1 MVCAC
6 AEAAASR
13 ARRQTKRQRAR
24 IPAESTPDGR
34 LDISGTWTGLGKPA
48 RRITF
53 RISVGEG
60 KKVPREETDASAA
73 PNGITPRMGSHLR
86 REQNGR
92 QEQNGGH
99 AFASLVRSGAE
110 TGATPSLLFSARASL
125 PHVEESSIPR

>member
-13 ARRQTKRQRAR
+13 TRRQTKRQRAR

-53 RISVGEG
+53 HISVREG
-60 KKVPREETDASAA
+60 KKVPREETPASAA
-73 PNGITPRMGSHLR
+73 RMTPP
-86 REQNGR
+86 EW
-92 QEQNGGH
+92 GH
-99 AFASLVRSGAE
+99 TFAVLKPVRAKMVTRPEDYRWSSYQ
-110 TGATPSLLFSARASL
+110 ATAGLESA
-125 PHVEESSIPR
+125 PDW

>member
-13 ARRQTKRQRAR
+13 TRRQTKRQRAR

-53 RISVGEG
+53 QISVGEG
-60 KKVPREETDASAA
+60 KKVPREEIPASVA
-73 PNGITPRMGSHLR
+73 RMGVTPSLFSSRLR
-86 REQNGR
+86 
-92 QEQNGGH
+92 QNGGH
-99 AFASLVRSGAE
+99 TFAFLLSPENGAMR
-110 TGATPSLLFSARASL
+110 TGSHLHF
-125 PHVEESSIPR
+125 